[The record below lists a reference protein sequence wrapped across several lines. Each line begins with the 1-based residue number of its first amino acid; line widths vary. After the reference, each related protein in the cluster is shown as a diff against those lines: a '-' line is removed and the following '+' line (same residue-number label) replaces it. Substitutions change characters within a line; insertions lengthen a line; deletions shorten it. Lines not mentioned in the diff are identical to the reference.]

1 MLAGFRKVWP
11 FPASPTLA
19 HADEYAEYRRP
30 CRFCFQV
37 FVPAATSIVVSVDVP
52 LSNLEYWDRAAQRYT
67 VDAGAYT
74 IYAAQ
79 HSDDLGLNATLA
91 LLSE

>member
-1 MLAGFRKVWP
+1 
-11 FPASPTLA
+11 
-19 HADEYAEYRRP
+19 
-30 CRFCFQV
+30 
-37 FVPAATSIVVSVDVP
+37 VPAATSIVVSVDVP

-79 HSDDLGLNATLA
+79 HSDDRGLNATLT

>member
-1 MLAGFRKVWP
+1 M
-11 FPASPTLA
+11 
-19 HADEYAEYRRP
+19 
-30 CRFCFQV
+30 
-37 FVPAATSIVVSVDVP
+37 PAATSIVVSVDVP
-52 LSNLEYWDRAAQRYT
+52 LSNLEYWDRAAHRYT

>member
-11 FPASPTLA
+11 FPASPTPA
-19 HADEYAEYRRP
+19 HADECAEYRRP

>member
-1 MLAGFRKVWP
+1 
-11 FPASPTLA
+11 
-19 HADEYAEYRRP
+19 
-30 CRFCFQV
+30 
-37 FVPAATSIVVSVDVP
+37 VPAATSIVVSVDVP
-52 LSNLEYWDRAAQRYT
+52 LSNLEYWDRAAHRYT